1 MDRAFTDFT
10 CGMRSACLSNKYRR
24 PAGSAYARQLRARGS
39 RTHTPSMWRGSYV
52 VAIRF

>member
-1 MDRAFTDFT
+1 MDRTFTDFT

-24 PAGSAYARQLRARGS
+24 HAGSAYVRQLRARGS
-39 RTHTPSMWRGSYV
+39 RTHTVHWRGSYV